1 MNTICYNPAPIK
13 RSDES
18 LKRKLDAL
26 LRDIHD
32 TNVELSQC
40 RHLSTGVLIIPGT
53 DDWNETILDGERQRI
68 CLDCKKVLEVL
79 A

>member
-1 MNTICYNPAPIK
+1 MNTICYKRSPIK

-26 LRDIHD
+26 LRDIHAN
-32 TNVELSQC
+32 NVEMSQC
-40 RHLSTGVLIIPGT
+40 RHLSTGLLVIPGT
-53 DDWNETILDGERQRI
+53 DDSNGTILDGERQRI
-68 CLDCKKVLEVL
+68 CLDCREVLEVL